1 LRRPS
6 AGGGAAGG
14 ATDAA
19 RDADAPRHGRIGIIV
34 PKHKRSSVE
43 RNRLKRRLRELARTL
58 LLPDLPPVDLV
69 VRTFPESYDAPF
81 AALEREVRRVR
92 ERLHRS
98 YSTGGA
104 E

>member
-1 LRRPS
+1 LRRSS
-6 AGGGAAGG
+6 AGGGDAAG
-14 ATDAA
+14 AA

-43 RNRLKRRLRELARTL
+43 RNRLKRRLRELARIL

-69 VRTFPESYDAPF
+69 VRAFPESYDAPF

>member
-1 LRRPS
+1 LHRPS
-6 AGGGAAGG
+6 AGGGAAAG

-92 ERLHRS
+92 ERLQRS